1 MLAAE
6 YIELGDI
13 QPCPGRHNLEVEETV
28 VQLVTWL
35 LVDMLPNLK
44 RTVFNIVSF
53 MVQW

>member
-1 MLAAE
+1 MLAEE

-35 LVDMLPNLK
+35 LVDMLPHLTNTFLSIPADN
-44 RTVFNIVSF
+44 TN
-53 MVQW
+53 